1 MKKLSILLAG
11 VCLTAALYSVGTTYG
26 QNKTNFAK
34 QKEDTVTTNKY
45 QGVTIKD
52 KAKGKVTKQQVREL
66 KKDAKQKAIDHVEEQ
81 NALYVEAI
89 KNGFDVTDD
98 EVKAYIEELKKNI
111 NNSDNKDE
119 VMEIVEIK
127 VRVRSH
133 DGLMFLA
140 GSFNTSYFTTP

>member
-66 KKDAKQKAIDHVEEQ
+66 KKEHSGKMKETSLSGKQKKL
-81 NALYVEAI
+81 NR
-89 KNGFDVTDD
+89 GGSDVNTRFNYTTYHSSYWSGTIYS
-98 EVKAYIEELKKNI
+98 YI
-111 NNSDNKDE
+111 
-119 VMEIVEIK
+119 
-127 VRVRSH
+127 
-133 DGLMFLA
+133 
-140 GSFNTSYFTTP
+140 